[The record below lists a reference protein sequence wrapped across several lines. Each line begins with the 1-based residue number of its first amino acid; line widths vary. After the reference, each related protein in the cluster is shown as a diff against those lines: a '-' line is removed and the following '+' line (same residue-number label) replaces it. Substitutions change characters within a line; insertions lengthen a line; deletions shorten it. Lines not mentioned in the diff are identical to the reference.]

1 MNSLSILAALRK
13 TFQPAHIKP
22 FDRHP
27 TECTQICHTCWQFLI
42 WKRFQCICYK
52 RSDDDEDDDDE
63 DDDDDDD
70 VDYLLN
76 QQQLEKNIMEIW
88 RPITW
93 DSIITK
99 ANYNVGGNGREKVFA
114 LDL

>member
-13 TFQPAHIKP
+13 SFQHAYIKP

-52 RSDDDEDDDDE
+52 RSDHDDDDDE

-88 RPITW
+88 RPIKW